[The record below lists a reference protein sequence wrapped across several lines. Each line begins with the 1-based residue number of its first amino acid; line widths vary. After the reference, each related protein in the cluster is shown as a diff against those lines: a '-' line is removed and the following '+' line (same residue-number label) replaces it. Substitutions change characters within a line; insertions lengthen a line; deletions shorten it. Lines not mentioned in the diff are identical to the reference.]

1 MRARV
6 CSAGKMGRARG
17 PTPSQANPM
26 KRHSQHALIFVI
38 SAFVFGGVAFFW
50 SAQTR
55 RVAAPDTLAS
65 GRSVTRLSVKPRKVV
80 RAAQNPL
87 STKPVGEVQPAR
99 NLNLRFHPRAREEW
113 QGMPIDLS
121 VRAPCEPAVGCQ
133 LSLACREDGFCG
145 PCRTSADCMGSEV
158 CAVDHCLLRA
168 STDCSRRSDCPEGE
182 MCILV
187 RWGSDAFSDV
197 RGNTFLR
204 SSCTSKGLG
213 PTHEQPRA
221 EIVPPT
227 GPIVPAALAV
237 ESDVSDL
244 SAAFVKGREQ

>member
-1 MRARV
+1 
-6 CSAGKMGRARG
+6 
-17 PTPSQANPM
+17 M
-26 KRHSQHALIFVI
+26 KRHFHFRHALVFAIC
-38 SAFVFGGVAFFW
+38 AFVFGCVAFFW
-50 SAQTR
+50 
-55 RVAAPDTLAS
+55 RVQSKRAATPDTLAS
-65 GRSVTRLSVKPRKVV
+65 GRSVTRLWVKPRNVV
-80 RAAQNPL
+80 RPPETPL
-87 STKPVGEVQPAR
+87 SKKPVGEVQTAR
-99 NLNLRFHPRAREEW
+99 IHNLKFHPRASEEW

-168 STDCSRRSDCPEGE
+168 SADCSRRSDCPEGE

-197 RGNTFLR
+197 RGNKFLR
-204 SSCTSKGLG
+204 SSCTSKGQG
-213 PTHEQPRA
+213 PSHEQLKA

-227 GPIVPAALAV
+227 GPIVPAVLAV